1 MGKASVAWPKPRTV
15 GLTTELKAKGEGR
28 GGPFLLC
35 TDTNISLEKHELEH
49 SLAWVWTD
57 CSQNRK
63 EENKNPVSHVD
74 DHTETDLVRG
84 NRYTQAR
91 PGE

>member
-1 MGKASVAWPKPRTV
+1 MAWPEPRTA

-35 TDTNISLEKHELEH
+35 TNTNIFLEKDEMEH

-57 CSQNRK
+57 SSQHWK
-63 EENKNPVSHVD
+63 EENKNPALHID
-74 DHTETDLVRG
+74 DHAESDLG
-84 NRYTQAR
+84 YSNRYRRVRQ
-91 PGE
+91 GE